1 MVKLRK
7 DKSDKPNS
15 HYFLSRIDAVP
26 KRFSSENRDN
36 FDVLAMK
43 NGYRCCRCRIV
54 FQVLTVDHIVP
65 KRIKPNP
72 HRSSIHNMRLLCETC
87 HRYRNFLEMIPIFQ
101 FIRNYSYLGYFSN
114 TTSPTLRFHSNEVIF
129 W

>member
-43 NGYRCCRCRIV
+43 HGYRCCRCRIV
-54 FQVLTVDHIVP
+54 SQVLTVDHIVP
-65 KRIKPNP
+65 KRKHHKQRN
-72 HRSSIHNMRLLCETC
+72 SIHNLRLLCENC

-101 FIRNYSYLGYFSN
+101 FI
-114 TTSPTLRFHSNEVIF
+114 
-129 W
+129 